1 MMPHSIEAARSLHG
15 HMSMRVAI
23 VVAALALTPAPLLR
37 SAGQQA
43 LGTGRHVVVI
53 SVDGLAAYHLDNASL
68 DLPNLRALAT
78 AGVSASAETVFPSMT
93 HPAHTT
99 LITGATPRQH
109 GVVNNRVVDRR
120 TGTRFHITNLSRA
133 ESIKVPTLFDVV
145 SKAGGRTA
153 ALFWPE
159 TKDDTSITDNV
170 AEVFAEQERAE
181 PKAVSPTLLAE
192 LRQGGVPIDS
202 YYQLYDDPFTQ
213 GAADLALT
221 QAAIHLLKTRRPA
234 LLALH
239 LLVADKVQHDFGP
252 AHYLTAAALTT
263 ADHCIGLMRAAIA
276 DAGIAD
282 RTTIAVVADH
292 GFTTVR
298 DEINLAPVLRDS
310 ALERRVRW
318 TADGW
323 YVWGETLPDFQ
334 HARDGAALERVLARA
349 AATPGVARVIRPGE
363 FAALG
368 YPEYAESPYVPGQ
381 YLIAGDVQTH
391 LVVDDKSQST
401 ARRPRARVY
410 HGHGYFPDHP
420 SMRAALVMSG
430 AGIAKGR
437 QIGNVKNVDIAP
449 TLARLLGAAMPT
461 AAGRVL
467 TEALQQP

>member
-1 MMPHSIEAARSLHG
+1 MLTRQSHNLFNLVFFVFFVSIVLSGEQ
-15 HMSMRVAI
+15 
-23 VVAALALTPAPLLR
+23 PQAP
-37 SAGQQA
+37 
-43 LGTGRHVVVI
+43 TTNRHVVLI
-53 SVDGLAAYHLDNASL
+53 SIDGLAAFHLDNPAI
-68 DLPNLRALAT
+68 DLPNLRALAA

-99 LITGATPRQH
+99 LITGATPREH

-120 TGTRFHITNLSRA
+120 TGTRFHITNLARKD
-133 ESIKVPTLFDVV
+133 SIKVPTLFDAV
-145 SKAGGRTA
+145 SRAGGRTA

-159 TKDDTSITDNV
+159 TRDDPSITDNV
-170 AEVFAEQERAE
+170 AEVFDEQERAE
-181 PKAVSPTLLAE
+181 PKAVAPTLLSE

-202 YYQLYDDPFTQ
+202 YYQFYDDPFTQ

-252 AHYLTAAALTT
+252 THYLTAAALTT
-263 ADHCIGLMRAAIA
+263 ADHCIGLVRAAIA
-276 DAGIAD
+276 EAGIAD
-282 RTTIAVVADH
+282 RTAIAVVADH

-298 DEINLAPVLRDS
+298 DEVNLAPVLRESTLDG
-310 ALERRVRW
+310 RIRW

-323 YVWGETLPDFQ
+323 YVWGETSPAFQ
-334 HARDGAALERVLARA
+334 RERDGAALERVLARA

-368 YPEYAESPYVPGQ
+368 YPEYPDNPYVPGQ
-381 YLIAGDVQTH
+381 YLIAGDAQTH
-391 LVVDDKSQST
+391 LALDEKSQT
-401 ARRPRARVY
+401 ATRRPRARVY

-437 QIGNVKNVDIAP
+437 RIDQVKNVDIAP
-449 TLARLLGAAMPT
+449 TLARLLGVTLPT
-461 AAGRVL
+461 ASGRVL
-467 TEALQQP
+467 TDALQ